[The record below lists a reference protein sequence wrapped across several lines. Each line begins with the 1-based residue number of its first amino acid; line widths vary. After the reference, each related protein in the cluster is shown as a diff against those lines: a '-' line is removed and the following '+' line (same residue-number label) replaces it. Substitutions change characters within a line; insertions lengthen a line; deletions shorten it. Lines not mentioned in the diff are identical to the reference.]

1 MKIGVVSAHK
11 HCKTHL
17 RSLRREGYDIHCL
30 GDDPKYIPSSYDVV
44 IVRVASSSHQ
54 GVAVARDWSRDTGKP
69 SLYENGLTGIR
80 MALKALAE
88 GDTPVAEPSAQD
100 GILDHEKARCLML
113 QWGASLHEARP
124 EESPSFLAKHLK
136 ATLRREHPDQYSFL
150 VSLVPSVCA
159 EIIGSPLP
167 LEDEGPPSQPEP
179 ETPQPVVEEKEKP
192 MSASD
197 LPPYPP
203 NASWARVY
211 TPKKIDKAVQAAR
224 QLIKELGPREVDAF
238 REVYLRCEKNPSQE
252 IWKWAS
258 RHPKFL
264 KAGAKRTVFCAKPVM
279 YVAFVYSLFEGDTT
293 PRSKRAFYRT
303 YHSLTG
309 KGADTRIPN
318 AVAWF
323 MGCPP
328 PAESE
333 AHAKAVDTRRKRKK
347 VAPQPEPKP
356 VKESPGEMMGVGA
369 PTILPLPSAD
379 NTATIVGLL
388 DDVAALRKEVAS
400 LREAAAAVPSSA
412 LGPFAAV
419 EEIKTRLAAAGF
431 KGTLTLTVE

>member
-44 IVRVASSSHQ
+44 VVRVASSSHQ

-80 MALKALAE
+80 MALKTLSEGGAPVVETSAE
-88 GDTPVAEPSAQD
+88 D
-100 GILDHEKARCLML
+100 GMLDHENARRLML

-124 EESPSFLAKHLK
+124 EEPPSFLVKHLK
-136 ATLRREHPDQYSFL
+136 ATLRREHPEQYSLL

-159 EIIGSPLP
+159 EIIGGPLP
-167 LEDEGPPSQPEP
+167 LEEESPPPPLQEKA
-179 ETPQPVVEEKEKP
+179 ENPQPVVEEKDQS
-192 MSASD
+192 MSAST

-224 QLIKELGPREVDAF
+224 HLIKELGPKEVDAF

-279 YVAFVYSLFEGDTT
+279 YVAFIYSLFEGDDT
-293 PRSKRAFYRT
+293 PRSKRTFYRT

-323 MGCPP
+323 MGL
-328 PAESE
+328 PAPSESE
-333 AHAKAVDTRRKRKK
+333 AHAKAVDTRRKRNKAASK
-347 VAPQPEPKP
+347 TETKAP
-356 VKESPGEMMGVGA
+356 SLMGVGA
-369 PTILPLPSAD
+369 PTKLPPPSVD

-388 DDVAALRKEVAS
+388 DDVAALRAEVAS
-400 LREAAAAVPSSA
+400 LREGAASVPESS
-412 LGPFAAV
+412 LNPFAAI